1 MAYPPAPLSLDRD
14 DQGWIVGGRS
24 TDPAGRPTDFSI
36 ERRSEA
42 DHSIATARFRADGAF
57 VLAVTSE
64 ISVQDE
70 FISLEIADESA
81 EESGPV
87 LWWRL
92 NFVDYDA
99 EHVARAQVF
108 GRGLGEFS
116 GVYDPRIQRGSLQLI
131 PDMWLSEEQIQLL
144 ERFRPAFLEMVERLQ
159 QAVEPE
165 RELINFTIT
174 NSRWSALGRVA
185 CRAFAI
191 MATTAMG
198 IAMGGPVGAVVGA
211 GVGSVASD
219 LCSNIR

>member
-1 MAYPPAPLSLDRD
+1 MAYPPTPLSLDRD

-24 TDPAGRPTDFSI
+24 TDPSGRPTDFSI

-42 DHSIATARFRADGAF
+42 DHSIATARFNADGAF
-57 VLAVTSE
+57 VLAMTSE

-70 FISLEIADESA
+70 FISFEIADQ
-81 EESGPV
+81 SGAV

-92 NFVDYDA
+92 NFVDYDT
-99 EHVARAQVF
+99 EHVARAQMF

-116 GVYDPRIQRGSLQLI
+116 GVYDPRIQRSSLQLI
-131 PDMWLSEEQIQLL
+131 PDMWLPAEQIQLL
-144 ERFRPAFLEMVERLQ
+144 EPFRPAFLEMVERLQ
-159 QAVEPE
+159 RAVEPD
-165 RELINFTIT
+165 RELIEFTIT

-191 MATTAMG
+191 MATTALG
-198 IAMGGPVGAVVGA
+198 LAVGGPIAAVVGA

-219 LCSNIR
+219 ICSNIH